1 MELSTNEMCFACGSD
16 NPIGL
21 RLAFHFDG
29 DEYVTSLAVKPE
41 HQGWA
46 GWIHGGLL
54 ATALDEVMTRLLRA
68 KGLNAVTGRL
78 EVRYRRPVPV
88 GAVLEVRGRIVRQR
102 RLAIETAAVATI
114 VGGAPVAEATAL
126 FLQER
131 RLRG

>member
-1 MELSTNEMCFACGSD
+1 MELSTNQMCFACGSE

-21 RLAFHFDG
+21 HLAFHFDG
-29 DEYVTSLAVKPE
+29 DDYVTSFGVGPE

-46 GWIHGGLL
+46 GMIHGGLL
-54 ATALDEVMTRLLRA
+54 ATALDEVMTRLLWA

-102 RLAIETAAVATI
+102 PPAIETAAVAT
-114 VGGAPVAEATAL
+114 VADGALVAEARAL

-131 RLRG
+131 RSGG